1 MNKPEMKTNLAID
14 DVFPNQRFISFYSSE
29 QDANNLRPLG
39 TVNKGSRDNKWHLT
53 VDRRFHFDE
62 VLKYIQEQEK
72 LGNKSSPHAGNTV
85 LSFHIDKTRIND
97 TKLVYDLAEGI
108 LSLLEVLFGDGFV
121 LLDVSNEIFEV
132 EENGKENG

>member
-1 MNKPEMKTNLAID
+1 MTNPE
-14 DVFPNQRFISFYSSE
+14 
-29 QDANNLRPLG
+29 
-39 TVNKGSRDNKWHLT
+39 
-53 VDRRFHFDE
+53 
-62 VLKYIQEQEK
+62 
-72 LGNKSSPHAGNTV
+72 NTV
-85 LSFHIDKTRIND
+85 LSFRIDKTRIND